1 MTENALPTFRIANPE
16 LPARMDAIVAAV
28 DEMTVAVDGFRDRLE
43 RGEIAL
49 IEGLE
54 ERVLA
59 VYAAVEAL
67 EGDDADGLLKQALRA
82 LLEAVNR
89 MERALRLNRPQP
101 VPKAPPGKA
110 AAAYAATPKRMGE
123 S

>member
-1 MTENALPTFRIANPE
+1 MTESDAPSFRIANPE
-16 LPARMDAIVAAV
+16 LPARMETIVAAV
-28 DEMTVAVDGFRDRLE
+28 DEMTVAVDGFRNRVE

-54 ERVLA
+54 ERTLT
-59 VYAAVEAL
+59 VYAAVREL
-67 EGDDADGLLKQALRA
+67 DGEDADGLLKQALQA
-82 LLEAVNR
+82 LLDAVNR
-89 MERALRLNRPQP
+89 MDRALRLNRPQP